1 MATKNATK
9 TAAKK
14 TAAKAAKT
22 PAKSVAKKAAATK
35 PAKASERREPTHE
48 QIAVRAEQLW
58 RERGGHHGSH
68 NQDWLQAE
76 QELKG

>member
-1 MATKNATK
+1 MATKKATK
-9 TAAKK
+9 AAAKK

-22 PAKSVAKKAAATK
+22 PAKSAAKEPTK
-35 PAKASERREPTHE
+35 PAQAAAKREPTHE
-48 QIAVRAEQLW
+48 EIAIRAEQLW

-68 NQDWLQAE
+68 GQDWMQAE